1 MECALDNNCPALRRI
16 AELEAMLKQ
25 AVEKIK
31 ELETRLKTDS
41 SNSSKPPSGD
51 GLGKNTHQRSLR
63 KKSGL
68 KPGGQPGHPGSGPE
82 WSDNPDHT
90 EPHALNACPH
100 CGVDLSGVKGRVVRR
115 RQSTDIP
122 PPEAPKTTEHQLWE
136 KTCFNCGGECV
147 GEFPPNIKAP
157 TQYGPQLM
165 TRAALINNAYQFIP
179 LARASELMR
188 DFFLCPMSGGT
199 IVNAGKRLFENTE
212 RPEIVI
218 KDQLRKVDVLN
229 ADESTMRGPGGNH
242 HIHFAGTER
251 LSHLGFHK
259 SRGNDAMDEIG
270 ILPEFKGTLVTDFYP
285 AYERYGRR
293 HGACGAHALRELN
306 GVGMLMEGQS
316 WANRMSESI
325 MAIKEAVD
333 EAKAQGLGKLEER
346 KLAVLLKEYDAA
358 IKAGARQNKVVLA
371 DLETGRRGAKKTK
384 AVNLLARLHLKRD
397 RVLLFAHDF
406 SVPFDNN
413 LAERGVRMSKV
424 KQKISGAFRGKDG
437 GRIYCRIRSYVDT
450 ARKNG
455 VTAFKAVLDAFLGKP
470 FIPAT
475 DSS

>member
-1 MECALDNNCPALRRI
+1 MDNNCPALRRL

-25 AVEKIK
+25 ATERIK
-31 ELETRLKTDS
+31 ELEARLKTDS
-41 SNSSKPPSGD
+41 SNSSKPSGSD
-51 GLGKNTHQRSLR
+51 GLGKKTHQRSLR
-63 KKSGL
+63 KKSGR
-68 KPGGQPGHPGSGPE
+68 KPGGQKGHPGSGPE
-82 WSDNPDHT
+82 WSDNPDHA
-90 EPHALNACPH
+90 EPHALNACPN

-122 PPEAPKTTEHQLWE
+122 PPEAPKITEHQLVE
-136 KTCFNCGGECV
+136 KACPHCGEKCI
-147 GEFPPNIKAP
+147 GEFPPDIKAP

-165 TRAALINNAYQFIP
+165 ARAALLNNAYQFIP

-199 IVNAGKRLFENTE
+199 IVNAGKRLFEITE
-212 RPEIVI
+212 GAESVI

-229 ADESTMRGPGGNH
+229 ADETTMRGPGGNH
-242 HIHFAGTER
+242 HVHFAGTER

-285 AYERYGRR
+285 AYERYGTR
-293 HGACGAHALRELN
+293 HGKCGGHLLRELKA
-306 GVGMLMEGQS
+306 VGMLVEGQS
-316 WANRMSESI
+316 WAMRMTDAI
-325 MAIKEAVD
+325 MAIKDAVD
-333 EAKAQGLGKLEER
+333 DAKSKGHGSLGAGE
-346 KLAVLLKEYDAA
+346 LARLTRRYDDAV
-358 IKAGARQNKVVLA
+358 KSGARQNKVVLA

-384 AVNLLARLHLKRD
+384 ALNLLARLHLGKD

-424 KQKISGAFRGKDG
+424 KQKISGVFRGKDG

-455 VTAFKAVLDAFLGKP
+455 VNAFKAVLDAFMGKP
-470 FIPAT
+470 FIPT
-475 DSS
+475 TNTS